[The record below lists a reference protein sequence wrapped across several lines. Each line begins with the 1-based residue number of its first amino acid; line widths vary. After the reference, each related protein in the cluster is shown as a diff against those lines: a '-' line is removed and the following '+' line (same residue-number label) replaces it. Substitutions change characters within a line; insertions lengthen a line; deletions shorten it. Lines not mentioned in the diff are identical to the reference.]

1 MTSIAD
7 RGYDPRAQG
16 FPDGYD
22 RADSEFQIAE
32 GLRPHYRRDAALDRA
47 RVAALR
53 VVQREPF
60 AIPDRLW
67 PPGGG
72 IPPPVTPA
80 PSAGRAAAELLAHYC
95 ALRDADLEAREQAAA
110 EQADAD
116 AAARTCSCCGAADAT
131 TRARSGPL
139 DVLEP
144 APWNL
149 GNRVCDPCA
158 ALIRRGARAR
168 LDAAD
173 DRAALEDTPAGP
185 RGEACGAWL
194 RAALGE
200 EG

>member
-16 FPDGYD
+16 FPDGFD

-32 GLRPHYRRDAALDRA
+32 GLRPHYRRTADLDRE

-53 VVQREPF
+53 VIQREPF
-60 AIPDRLW
+60 AIPDHLW

-72 IPPPVTPA
+72 IAPPVTPA
-80 PSAGRAAAELLAHYC
+80 ASAGRAAAELLAHYC
-95 ALRDADLEAREQAAA
+95 ALRDADLEAREHAAA
-110 EQADAD
+110 ASD
-116 AAARTCSCCGAADAT
+116 AADRAANTCSACHGTDLPAWPRGGALDA
-131 TRARSGPL
+131 
-139 DVLEP
+139 LEP
-144 APWNL
+144 SPFGGPRL
-149 GNRVCDPCA
+149 CEPCA
-158 ALIRRGARAR
+158 QLIRRGYRAR
-168 LDAAD
+168 VDADA

-200 EG
+200 DR

>member
-1 MTSIAD
+1 MTTTSTA
-7 RGYDPRAQG
+7 RYNPVEQQ

-22 RADSEFQIAE
+22 RADSEYQIAE

-47 RVAALR
+47 RLEAFRR
-53 VVQREPF
+53 VQGDEAF
-60 AIPDRLW
+60 MLPDALW

-72 IPPPVTPA
+72 VPPPVRP
-80 PSAGRAAAELLAHYC
+80 GDAEMTAHYL

-110 EQADAD
+110 GHADAD
-116 AAARTCSCCGAADAT
+116 RAARTCSACHGTDRPAWPRGGA
-131 TRARSGPL
+131 L
-139 DVLEP
+139 DVLGP
-144 APWNL
+144 SAFGGPRLCN
-149 GNRVCDPCA
+149 PCA
-158 ALIRRGARAR
+158 ALIRRGYRAR
-168 LDAAD
+168 LELDA